1 MVGSLKFFLFRF
13 GAILGYLYKLNF
25 GGGGNMFHDSVMKKM

>member
-1 MVGSLKFFLFRF
+1 MVGSLIFFLLGF

-25 GGGGNMFHDSVMKKM
+25 GGGGNMFHGSVMKKM